1 MGEEGGGGGVDEDEG
16 VGVVLHDS
24 AGPLGADLPLDELA
38 DGLGL
43 ARPGR
48 DEHELPPYWIL
59 VNLMDFGTMLRLFS
73 GAPTEIRNKL
83 ANGLGLS
90 SRVLESWLV
99 TINTVRNICAH
110 HGRLWNRGIGT
121 RPIIPKRS
129 KHSEWHEPFSV
140 RSDNMF
146 GILTILSYLLEH
158 IAPKTFWRERL
169 FKLLGRLSFGELS
182 RIGFTKS

>member
-1 MGEEGGGGGVDEDEG
+1 
-16 VGVVLHDS
+16 
-24 AGPLGADLPLDELA
+24 
-38 DGLGL
+38 
-43 ARPGR
+43 
-48 DEHELPPYWIL
+48 
-59 VNLMDFGTMLRLFS
+59 MDFGTMLRLFS
-73 GAPTEIRNKL
+73 GAPAKIRNKL
-83 ANGLGLS
+83 ANDLGVS

-129 KHSEWHEPFSV
+129 KHPEWHEPFSV

-158 IAPKTFWRERL
+158 IAPETFWRERL
-169 FKLLGRLSFGELS
+169 FKLLAALVSVSSAAWASPKAGRSVRSGNRMRTTS
-182 RIGFTKS
+182 RMPKSRRANL